1 MDYNTDYKE
10 FYNTFPS
17 SYFCSLPDG
26 TIIDSNKNFLELTN
40 YSREEIIGQ
49 KKITDFLSL
58 GEKIY
63 FESVFIPA
71 LKLSGTIAEVN
82 FNFTKKGGTKFP
94 VLLNSIEVKDV
105 SGTHLYTH
113 SAVFH
118 ISKRKKY
125 EEELL
130 TSKKN
135 ANELSN
141 TLTAVNK
148 ELQSRVELLSKKKLQ
163 LEELNQCLENKNKQL
178 SSFAHIASH
187 NLRAP
192 VNNLMV
198 LSDLYKEKTGL
209 KDKALVFSK
218 VEKVIDGLN
227 ETLNDF
233 IDSANI

>member
-40 YSREEIIGQ
+40 YSREEVIGQ

-82 FNFTKKGGTKFP
+82 FNFIKKGGTKFP
-94 VLLNSIEVKDV
+94 VLLNSIEVKDI
-105 SGTHLYTH
+105 SGTHLYTY

-198 LSDLYKEKTGL
+198 LGDLYKEKTGL

-218 VEKVIDGLN
+218 VVKVIDGLN

>member
-1 MDYNTDYKE
+1 MII
-10 FYNTFPS
+10 S
-17 SYFCSLPDG
+17 SLFADV
-26 TIIDSNKNFLELTN
+26 I
-40 YSREEIIGQ
+40 Q
-49 KKITDFLSL
+49 L

-82 FNFTKKGGTKFP
+82 FNFIKKGGTKFP
-94 VLLNSIEVKDV
+94 VLLNSIEVKDI

-148 ELQSRVELLSKKKLQ
+148 ELQSRVELLSKTMSAL
-163 LEELNQCLENKNKQL
+163 
-178 SSFAHIASH
+178 
-187 NLRAP
+187 
-192 VNNLMV
+192 
-198 LSDLYKEKTGL
+198 L
-209 KDKALVFSK
+209 KRDKR
-218 VEKVIDGLN
+218 
-227 ETLNDF
+227 
-233 IDSANI
+233 

>member
-40 YSREEIIGQ
+40 YSREEVIGQ

-82 FNFTKKGGTKFP
+82 FNFTKKEGTKFP
-94 VLLNSIEVKDV
+94 VLLNSIEVKDI

-130 TSKKN
+130 SSKKN
-135 ANELSN
+135 A
-141 TLTAVNK
+141 K
-148 ELQSRVELLSKKKLQ
+148 
-163 LEELNQCLENKNKQL
+163 
-178 SSFAHIASH
+178 I
-187 NLRAP
+187 
-192 VNNLMV
+192 
-198 LSDLYKEKTGL
+198 
-209 KDKALVFSK
+209 
-218 VEKVIDGLN
+218 
-227 ETLNDF
+227 
-233 IDSANI
+233 